1 MQQPLATGR
10 PPASASVFRSGPEHT
25 FPATPLGRVAARRML
40 PELRTRGD
48 MQRADRIEMWLLAAE
63 ITWRHPRT
71 THVRRVV
78 GPDSVGV
85 TAVELDGGR
94 QVAAGSY
101 SQDRP
106 ELIEQDRG
114 PLDRLARIAGV
125 QAGVFE
131 QIEQP
136 DEQSGLRLVSLA
148 DMQLLA
154 AQLPVD
160 EAATQRELAEI
171 EDGVPIGSATV
182 LRIRRAARVGLL
194 HHWLHVLAGQAQR
207 AAGRPIMPST
217 AAAGVI

>member
-10 PPASASVFRSGPEHT
+10 PPASAFRSGSEHT

-40 PELRTRGD
+40 PELRRCGD
-48 MQRADRIEMWLLAAE
+48 TDRADRIEMWLLAAE
-63 ITWRHPRT
+63 ITWQHPRT

-94 QVAAGSY
+94 QVAAGWY
-101 SQDRP
+101 SHDRP

-114 PLDRLARIAGV
+114 SLGRLARIAAV

-136 DEQSGLRLVSLA
+136 DG
-148 DMQLLA
+148 QLGDPEFGRDDRVWPA
-154 AQLPVD
+154 
-160 EAATQRELAEI
+160 LAEC
-171 EDGVPIGSATV
+171 V
-182 LRIRRAARVGLL
+182 AADIDR
-194 HHWLHVLAGQAQR
+194 LAGR
-207 AAGRPIMPST
+207 ADPDGHIS
-217 AAAGVI
+217 